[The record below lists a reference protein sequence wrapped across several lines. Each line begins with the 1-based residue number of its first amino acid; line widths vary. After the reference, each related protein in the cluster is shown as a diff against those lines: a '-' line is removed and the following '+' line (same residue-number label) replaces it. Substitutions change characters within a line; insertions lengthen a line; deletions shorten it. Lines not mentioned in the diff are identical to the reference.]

1 METRMEV
8 APSLSMQD
16 SSGASRCLSRT
27 KFIDLAC
34 AAVGRGSRVEF
45 GLMFDGTVVAQ
56 NPPGSVNWRELCSFL
71 LLELS
76 DKTKKHRFISAPR
89 WKPPRTLTC
98 PHRDAVQRVLYIQNS
113 AQYLSVSKGGLV
125 VLRDRGDMSIVR
137 THRLQNKTVSPK
149 VLWVTDVVY
158 LQNTQKIAVSF
169 TCREVCFYDILPKQ
183 DFNCKYKLK
192 GLRFVPWCLDY
203 WVDPTNPDQAIL
215 TIGDIGGQV
224 SALNFTSAQI
234 SLFERH
240 YVRTAS
246 GSEDIVLWDEL
257 VKGKHYCCYVTTHQ
271 AHTPDWV
278 RKVRYLGSVQAFLS
292 CSLTPQCSMAIGWR
306 ENGSRTLRVTSFA
319 TKSGVWDVDYH
330 FGLGLIASAGVDHQ
344 VLLWNPCVTSK
355 PVFAL
360 FGHSG
365 PVITVTFIQTK
376 PQVFSYSKDKVLSLW
391 DVSSLQCVQRM
402 TGIFPKTR
410 EDTHVN
416 LLFQEEHQRLLLTFD
431 SQLLLLETVKGEG
444 RTSSHKYP
452 VTCVLYNSLLKQV
465 VSSDSGST
473 VISWVSDTGQMVKR
487 FDHCHGNTAISTMDL
502 DATQTR
508 LFTAGADG
516 QVKVWDFNGHCL
528 LRMNAGMGGAAS
540 ISQVLLLR
548 SRVLVMGW
556 KRYEFNVF
564 FYCKSDVE
572 LTEWKGGVQHGG
584 NVLCAA
590 FQPPQTLV
598 TGSFN
603 GDIVVWNS
611 STEKALRKLQQQGE
625 NHNYKVSLMHAKI
638 FSPLQ
643 SLGLNSLSS
652 ILTERWSLPHSAA
665 FNQSPVIFSLTLSPK
680 LLLNSHMGN
689 HFGAD
694 LVSCGGLGLVHF
706 WNIHHGQLVGQF
718 SAHNKDLGSIVMAVS
733 PCGKYL
739 VTADNEGTIKT
750 WDIEFYCL
758 KPDQECNEDL
768 PKLLHSFCPH
778 FDHVTHLEICKHG
791 DKLLLLSSSSD
802 CNVALSYLSG
812 ETVGLFGQVNKHSAH
827 LNQTLNYDTSLSQFI
842 SFGYIIVLS
851 TALVAALDP
860 PSPVVQASSNK
871 AQSLFL
877 QHAGVWY
884 HPR

>member
-1 METRMEV
+1 
-8 APSLSMQD
+8 MQD

-56 NPPGSVNWRELCSFL
+56 NPPGHLPCSNHKKEEGSVNWRELCSFL

-98 PHRDAVQRVLYIQNS
+98 PHRDAVQRSLQVLYIQNS

-376 PQVFSYSKDKVLSLW
+376 PQVFSYSKDKLTKSAILSQVQVLSLW

-556 KRYEFNVF
+556 KRYE
-564 FYCKSDVE
+564 
-572 LTEWKGGVQHGG
+572 
-584 NVLCAA
+584 
-590 FQPPQTLV
+590 
-598 TGSFN
+598 
-603 GDIVVWNS
+603 
-611 STEKALRKLQQQGE
+611 
-625 NHNYKVSLMHAKI
+625 
-638 FSPLQ
+638 
-643 SLGLNSLSS
+643 LGIS
-652 ILTERWSLPHSAA
+652 
-665 FNQSPVIFSLTLSPK
+665 V
-680 LLLNSHMGN
+680 
-689 HFGAD
+689 
-694 LVSCGGLGLVHF
+694 
-706 WNIHHGQLVGQF
+706 
-718 SAHNKDLGSIVMAVS
+718 AH
-733 PCGKYL
+733 
-739 VTADNEGTIKT
+739 
-750 WDIEFYCL
+750 
-758 KPDQECNEDL
+758 
-768 PKLLHSFCPH
+768 
-778 FDHVTHLEICKHG
+778 
-791 DKLLLLSSSSD
+791 
-802 CNVALSYLSG
+802 
-812 ETVGLFGQVNKHSAH
+812 
-827 LNQTLNYDTSLSQFI
+827 
-842 SFGYIIVLS
+842 
-851 TALVAALDP
+851 
-860 PSPVVQASSNK
+860 
-871 AQSLFL
+871 
-877 QHAGVWY
+877 
-884 HPR
+884 